1 MIRRP
6 PRSTRTDTLFPYTT
20 LFRSEEER
28 PPPLARAVRRFG
40 HPFDQIDPDG
50 LIPQFAKAADLERRT
65 GRFARADI
73 QRRRPC
79 RRRTGHRLAARRGP
93 ERKPPTGGFRLQHLR
108 REQIERAEANPR
120 ARQCAAPLD
129 RKGGEIGR
137 DTSELQSLM
146 SIS

>member
-1 MIRRP
+1 MV
-6 PRSTRTDTLFPYTT
+6 
-20 LFRSEEER
+20 EEER

-93 ERKPPTGGFRLQHLR
+93 ERKPPTGGFRPQHLR
-108 REQIERAEANPR
+108 SEQH
-120 ARQCAAPLD
+120 
-129 RKGGEIGR
+129 
-137 DTSELQSLM
+137 TSELQPIM
-146 SIS
+146 SISYAVVVLKQSKDTPIRQPPLTHTLYPT

>member
-1 MIRRP
+1 MV
-6 PRSTRTDTLFPYTT
+6 
-20 LFRSEEER
+20 EEER

-79 RRRTGHRLAARRGP
+79 RRSTGHRLAARRGP
-93 ERKPPTGGFRLQHLR
+93 DRKPPTVGFRLPPTRPDTHQPD
-108 REQIERAEANPR
+108 EANKSDK
-120 ARQCAAPLD
+120 ASWQE
-129 RKGGEIGR
+129 KEG
-137 DTSELQSLM
+137 
-146 SIS
+146 